1 MKKFEVLDFYAEWC
15 GPCRAMSPTIA
26 KLMEE
31 MNVEGSE
38 VEIKKVDVDK
48 DPELTSK
55 FGIRSIPTLI
65 FLKEGEEAERLNG
78 AVSRDKILKT
88 LEQIAA

>member
-1 MKKFEVLDFYAEWC
+1 MSKIEVLDFYAEWC
-15 GPCRAMSPTIA
+15 GPCRAMSPTIS

-38 VEIKKVDVDK
+38 IEIKKVDVDK
-48 DPELTSK
+48 DPDLTSK

-65 FLKEGEEAERLNG
+65 FLKEGQEAERLNG

-88 LEQIAA
+88 LEEIAA